1 MEPENK
7 KFIFCSFFIVLT
19 SLILTVT
26 VVLVEPQETTV
37 QSVLFAILMFI
48 LASVIFF
55 LLVPLTNI
63 KIIESLNSKRWFY
76 WGVVSLVVFLPLLS
90 WIFSQDV
97 VSALYSYLLWY
108 ILPTALMILPVLIK
122 HRHIKRIDFI
132 FHISAVVIFA
142 IGFDNRYTYDVI
154 NGFDEMKYEF
164 NALWMSALILLLFS
178 IQLKE
183 FTEKFNWKIT
193 LKKLFTPFIGLLIL
207 CLIAIPIDLIT
218 DFLVWSPEWPGFGMF
233 VVSFIGIWLT
243 IALPEETIAR
253 GIIQHQLTE
262 KIVKKKSKIYPYWR
276 WVAVVLASIAFAVT
290 HWNNTSPELIWV
302 YILLAAIAGVIYGVC
317 WIFGGLFSAML
328 LHTLIDWIWAL
339 LLKAG

>member
-7 KFIFCSFFIVLT
+7 KFIFCLFFIVLI
-19 SLILTVT
+19 SLILTLT

-55 LLVPLTNI
+55 LLVPLTNV
-63 KIIESLNSKRWFY
+63 KIIELLNSKKWFY
-76 WGVVSLVVFLPLLS
+76 CGVVSLVLFLPLLS

-108 ILPTALMILPVLIK
+108 ILPTALMILPIIIK
-122 HRHIKRIDFI
+122 HHHINRIDFI

-142 IGFDNRYTYDVI
+142 IGFDNRCTYDVI
-154 NGFDEMKYEF
+154 NGFDGMKYEF

-193 LKKLFTPFIGLLIL
+193 LKKLFIPFIGLLIL
-207 CLIAIPIDLIT
+207 CLIAIPIGLIT

-233 VVSFIGIWLT
+233 IVSFIGIWLT

-290 HWNNTSPELIWV
+290 HWNNTSSEFVWV

-328 LHTLIDWIWAL
+328 LHTLVDWIWAL

>member
-7 KFIFCSFFIVLT
+7 KFIFCLFFIVLI
-19 SLILTVT
+19 SLILTLT
-26 VVLVEPQETTV
+26 VVLVEPQGTPV
-37 QSVLFAILMFI
+37 QSVFFAILIFI
-48 LASVIFF
+48 LACVIFF
-55 LLVPLTNI
+55 LLVPLTNV
-63 KIIESLNSKRWFY
+63 KIIELLNSKKCYY
-76 WGVVSLVVFLPLLS
+76 WGLVSLVVFLPLLS

-108 ILPTALMILPVLIK
+108 ILPTALMILPVIIK
-122 HRHIKRIDFI
+122 HRYIKRIDFI

-178 IQLKE
+178 IQLEE

-193 LKKLFTPFIGLLIL
+193 LKKLFIPFIGLIIL
-207 CLIAIPIDLIT
+207 CVIVIPIGLTT

-262 KIVKKKSKIYPYWR
+262 RIVKRKSRIYPYWR
-276 WVAVVLASIAFAVT
+276 WGAVVLASIAFAVT
-290 HWNNTSPELIWV
+290 HWNNTSSEFVWV

-328 LHTLIDWIWAL
+328 LHTLVDWIWAL